1 MVANPTKMGRDP
13 KSPPIIHMSSAPR
26 FLNAS
31 TKVVLFS
38 VFAGA
43 SFFVIGLHASLLS
56 TSDTPAITEELVME
70 EV

>member
-1 MVANPTKMGRDP
+1 MGRDP
-13 KSPPIIHMSSAPR
+13 KPPAIIHRSSAPR

-31 TKVVLFS
+31 TKIVLFS
-38 VFAGA
+38 VFTGA
-43 SFFVIGLHASLLS
+43 SFVVIGLHASLLR